1 MIHIPDSKKTL
12 AVVVSIIVIIVGAVY
27 IFRTVNKPAAPV
39 MAPGPGLSSYRSVAF
54 GAAEETVQLIGKQG
68 RIVVAGLG
76 PNEADQELA
85 KSILKDFQDTLTGLS
100 TITIVAVEPVSYEG
114 VSGVRPGFPADEY
127 QNILGK
133 YPDVDAIVSFDSFPD
148 LNAAQVNQ
156 LPEKRPKLI
165 TVVPRPC
172 PELKLLLERQVIQKA
187 IVGRFTAPPF
197 PPDQAKTNRQWFDL
211 QWQVIT
217 PADAASLPE

>member
-12 AVVVSIIVIIVGAVY
+12 AVVVSLIVIVVGAAY
-27 IFRTVNKPAAPV
+27 IFRTTNKPPAPV
-39 MAPGPGLSSYRSVAF
+39 TGPGPGMSYYRSVAY
-54 GAAEETVQLIGKQG
+54 GTAEETVQLIGKQG

-85 KSILKDFQDTLTGLS
+85 KSILKAFQDTLQPLG

-114 VSGVRPGFPADEY
+114 LHGSRPGFPADEY
-127 QNILGK
+127 LDILAK

-148 LNAAQVNQ
+148 LTPAQINQ
-156 LPEKRPKLI
+156 LPDKRPKLI
-165 TVVPRPC
+165 AVVPQRC
-172 PELKLLLERQVIQKA
+172 PEMKLLLERQVIQKA
-187 IVGRFTAPPF
+187 IVGRFTAPPM
-197 PPDQAKTNRQWFDL
+197 PVEQVKTPHEWFDL

-217 PADAASLPE
+217 PAEAASLPE